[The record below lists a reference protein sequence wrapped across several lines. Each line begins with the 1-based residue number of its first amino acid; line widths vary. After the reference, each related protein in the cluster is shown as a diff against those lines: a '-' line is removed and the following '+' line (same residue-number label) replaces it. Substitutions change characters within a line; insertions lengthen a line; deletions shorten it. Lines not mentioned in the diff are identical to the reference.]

1 MSKEIINTKE
11 APAAI
16 GPYVQA
22 VKSNGIL
29 FISGQLGIEAKT
41 GDLPESVEEQAENS
55 LKNLDAIMKEAGTDK
70 SKVLKTTI
78 FLADMGDFGKV
89 NEIYGNYFEGNN
101 PARSCYAVVGL
112 PKGGKVEIECMVE
125 A

>member
-1 MSKEIINTKE
+1 
-11 APAAI
+11 
-16 GPYVQA
+16 
-22 VKSNGIL
+22 
-29 FISGQLGIEAKT
+29 
-41 GDLPESVEEQAENS
+41 
-55 LKNLDAIMKEAGTDK
+55 MKEAGTDK

>member
-1 MSKEIINTKE
+1 MAKEIINTKE

-22 VKSNGIL
+22 VKCNGIL
-29 FISGQLGIEAKT
+29 FISGQLGIDAKT
-41 GDLPESVEEQAENS
+41 GDLPESVEEQAKNS
-55 LKNLDAIMKEAGTDK
+55 LKNLDAIMKEAKTDK

-78 FLADMGDFGKV
+78 FLADMGDFAKV
-89 NEIYGNYFEGNN
+89 NELYGDSFEGNN
-101 PARSCYAVVGL
+101 PARSCFAVAGL

-125 A
+125 V

>member
-41 GDLPESVEEQAENS
+41 GDIP
-55 LKNLDAIMKEAGTDK
+55 
-70 SKVLKTTI
+70 
-78 FLADMGDFGKV
+78 
-89 NEIYGNYFEGNN
+89 
-101 PARSCYAVVGL
+101 
-112 PKGGKVEIECMVE
+112 
-125 A
+125 